1 MDQNDKI
8 ENKAFLGRGWKFPV
22 SFSKTGKQVLLSEF
36 ENDVRESL
44 ILLLSTT
51 LGERIMR
58 PGYGTI
64 IRDMLFEPLDT
75 TTATLIGEQVKKAI
89 LINEPRVFVDRV
101 EATQESLQGKIE
113 LSIDYT
119 IIASNTRQN
128 LVFPFYIT
136 EATHAEL

>member
-1 MDQNDKI
+1 MDAKDKV

-22 SFSKTGKQVLLSEF
+22 SFSKAGKQVLMSEF
-36 ENDVRESL
+36 ETDVKESL
-44 ILLLSTT
+44 ILLLSTIQ
-51 LGERIMR
+51 GERIMR

-75 TTATLIGEQVKKAI
+75 TTATLIGEQVKRAI
-89 LINEPRVFVDRV
+89 LINEPRVFVERI
-101 EATQESLQGKIE
+101 EATQESLLGKIE
-113 LSIDYT
+113 LHIDYT

-128 LVFPFYIT
+128 LVYPFYIT